1 MRHKQQGF
9 TLVEIMVV
17 LVIMSIL
24 VMVAYPAYQGQVKK
38 SRRAD
43 TQASLL
49 SLSNALERYFTANNT
64 FDGAVLGNGGIYPA
78 ESPIDGATK
87 YYNLGLTLSADKLTY
102 TISAVPKNAQ
112 AGDGCLQMAAIG
124 TRTHYTDAS
133 DSCAG
138 AAENW

>member
-1 MRHKQQGF
+1 MRNKQQGF
-9 TLVEIMVV
+9 TLIEILVV
-17 LVIMSIL
+17 LAIMSIL
-24 VMVAYPAYQGQVKK
+24 VMVAYPAYQDQVKK

-43 TQASLL
+43 AQSSLL

-64 FDGAVLGNGGIYPA
+64 FDGAALGNSGIYPA
-78 ESPIDGATK
+78 EAPIDGATK
-87 YYNLGLTLSADKLTY
+87 YYNLSLTLSTDKLAY

-112 AGDGCLQMAAIG
+112 TGDGCLQMAAIG
-124 TRTHYTDAS
+124 TRTHYTDVS